1 MIQTSNRFLS
11 GGLSD
16 KKVGRTTQAKAFDR
30 YSKVIVSLAE
40 QPHENA
46 LDRVSR
52 YFRRRMSSAWL
63 SAATSMGLGNIKLTR
78 FDSSEFSDFTWRS
91 LFAKSL
97 PAKDFD
103 AVAFAGH
110 RICSVPWKAMHSAGL
125 ATLTWRRTALYPKLA
140 TPTTDVFI
148 GQTPFPG
155 RVSKQTKMVIRYHD
169 AIPVMMPHTIPE
181 KSMHQATHF
190 RALQSNVRDGA
201 WFACVSETTRKDL
214 LKLFPEAAA
223 KSVTIHNMV
232 SHNYFREEADLEA
245 AKRVVRTRLYE
256 ASGWL
261 PTFMT
266 NREKDFFYKRNLESQ
281 PFRYLLMVSTIEP
294 RKNHTRLIAAWEL
307 LKAQNDPNLKLVIV
321 GTLGWDYASI
331 KSALGSWLERGDAFM
346 LNAVPAGDLR
356 ILYRNALATVCP
368 SLGEGFDFSGVEAM
382 RSGGITIAS
391 DIPVH
396 REIYDDAAVYF
407 DPYSTMSLADALVK
421 TLYSKRSAEQVEQL
435 KRRGWDV
442 SSRYLPQ
449 AILPKWDEFLSR
461 LTGKPASQRID
472 FDPVP
477 AAPEGEASILT
488 LAA

>member
-1 MIQTSNRFLS
+1 M
-11 GGLSD
+11 
-16 KKVGRTTQAKAFDR
+16 
-30 YSKVIVSLAE
+30 
-40 QPHENA
+40 
-46 LDRVSR
+46 
-52 YFRRRMSSAWL
+52 
-63 SAATSMGLGNIKLTR
+63 
-78 FDSSEFSDFTWRS
+78 
-91 LFAKSL
+91 
-97 PAKDFD
+97 
-103 AVAFAGH
+103 
-110 RICSVPWKAMHSAGL
+110 
-125 ATLTWRRTALYPKLA
+125 
-140 TPTTDVFI
+140 FI

-155 RVSKQTKMVIRYHD
+155 RVSKQTRMVIRYHD

-266 NREKDFFYKRNLESQ
+266 NREKDFFYKSNLESQ

-321 GTLGWDYASI
+321 GTLGWDNASI

-382 RSGGITIAS
+382 RSGGITIAC

-421 TLYSKRSAEQVEQL
+421 TLYSKGSAEQVEQL

-477 AAPEGEASILT
+477 AAAEGEASILT